1 MYKNM
6 HAFARFRV
14 TNMHDYCICY
24 NYLLSFKKRA
34 LYNKINLTTSNNIK
48 ILLQQKDMRNINSLK

>member
-1 MYKNM
+1 M

-24 NYLLSFKKRA
+24 NCLLSFKKRA
-34 LYNKINLTTSNNIK
+34 LYNKINLTKSNNIK
-48 ILLQQKDMRNINSLK
+48 ILLQQKDMRNINSLQ

>member
-1 MYKNM
+1 M

-14 TNMHDYCICY
+14 TNMHDYFICY
-24 NYLLSFKKRA
+24 DYLLSFKKRP

-48 ILLQQKDMRNINSLK
+48 ILLK